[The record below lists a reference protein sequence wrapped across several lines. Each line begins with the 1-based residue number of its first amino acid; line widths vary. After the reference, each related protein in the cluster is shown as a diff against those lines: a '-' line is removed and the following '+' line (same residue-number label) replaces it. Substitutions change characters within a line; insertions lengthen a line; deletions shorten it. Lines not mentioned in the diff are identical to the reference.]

1 MLIIWESLRI
11 PLNNMS
17 LLAGE
22 AIVISSFESLEES
35 MQSGL
40 ECLDLLQLVQL
51 LIMLGLMMRASR
63 GAQNLLSHKSASK
76 RLQV

>member
-1 MLIIWESLRI
+1 MHTKPAREGGHQHQAVMKRYHPQQEEAMLIIWESLRI

-51 LIMLGLMMRASR
+51 
-63 GAQNLLSHKSASK
+63 
-76 RLQV
+76 

>member
-1 MLIIWESLRI
+1 MIIWESLRI

-17 LLAGE
+17 LLAEE

-51 LIMLGLMMRASR
+51 
-63 GAQNLLSHKSASK
+63 
-76 RLQV
+76 

>member
-1 MLIIWESLRI
+1 MKRYHPQQEEAMLIIWESSRI

-17 LLAGE
+17 LIAGE
-22 AIVISSFESLEES
+22 AIVISSFESLGES

-51 LIMLGLMMRASR
+51 
-63 GAQNLLSHKSASK
+63 
-76 RLQV
+76 